1 MNEEQLEKLLNEKR
15 SQTFLFDK
23 SEEDFLADFIK
34 KTEQSSPRKN
44 YFRRYAAA
52 FAVAAGLAVI
62 AVISMQNNKGQ
73 IAGVINEHHASAKKM
88 QDVSL
93 DPMQESLR
101 LFGDEVAVLFVGNDL
116 VIGERM
122 NTESPSNVLNV
133 KLANNIELKIAC
145 ADNDSISVNAPGV
158 SGNVIVS
165 RSDRQTLVL
174 DVDLF
179 IQGKRI
185 NTQIPV
191 DNSKDIRMHS

>member
-1 MNEEQLEKLLNEKR
+1 MNEDILEKLLKEKKDR
-15 SQTFLFDK
+15 VYRFEQ
-23 SEEDFLADFIK
+23 SEEDFLAGFMEKI
-34 KTEQSSPRKN
+34 ERRPHRIH
-44 YFRRYAAA
+44 FWRYAAI
-52 FAVAAGLAVI
+52 FAAVI
-62 AVISMQNNKGQ
+62 GITVLALTSMSGKTVPTSEITTLESQATNNAPGK
-73 IAGVINEHHASAKKM
+73 SF
-88 QDVSL
+88 

-122 NTESPSNVLNV
+122 NTESPSNILNV
-133 KLANNIELKIAC
+133 KLANDIELKIAC

-174 DVDLF
+174 DMDLL

-185 NTQIPV
+185 NTQIPI
-191 DNSKDIRMHS
+191 DNGKDIRVHS

>member
-1 MNEEQLEKLLNEKR
+1 MNEEQLEKLLKEKKDLVYR
-15 SQTFLFDK
+15 FTQ
-23 SEEDFLADFIK
+23 SEEDFLAGFMEKIDHRPQKIHVW
-34 KTEQSSPRKN
+34 
-44 YFRRYAAA
+44 RYAAI
-52 FAVAAGLAVI
+52 FAVAASLVLMFL
-62 AVISMQNNKGQ
+62 SM
-73 IAGVINEHHASAKKM
+73 IPAKLNYSGKTTAI
-88 QDVSL
+88 

-116 VIGERM
+116 VIGERL
-122 NTESPSNVLNV
+122 TEAPPDNILKV
-133 KLANNIELKIAC
+133 KLASDIELKIAC

-191 DNSKDIRMHS
+191 DNSKEIRMHS